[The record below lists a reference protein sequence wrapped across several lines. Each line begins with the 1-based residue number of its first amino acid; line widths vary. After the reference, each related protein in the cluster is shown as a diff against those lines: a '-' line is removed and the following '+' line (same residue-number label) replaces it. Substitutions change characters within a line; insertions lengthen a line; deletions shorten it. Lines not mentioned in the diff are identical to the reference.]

1 MFFNGDLKEVFMD
14 ALVVFSGKLWNQ
26 SMQLEEVFIWSKAV
40 FENMVRKIYKVGQKS
55 RLESRTNGSDNV
67 HEVYWRRITN
77 LNVYV
82 DEIILIRSDEFEIT
96 RLKKFLATEFEIKG
110 LGSLQYFL
118 GMEVARSKKRIIV
131 TKKVC

>member
-82 DEIILIRSDEFEIT
+82 DDIILIRSDEVEIT

-110 LGSLQYFL
+110 LGSLRYFL
-118 GMEVARSKKRIIV
+118 GIDLARSKKGIIV

>member
-1 MFFNGDLKEVFMD
+1 
-14 ALVVFSGKLWNQ
+14 
-26 SMQLEEVFIWSKAV
+26 
-40 FENMVRKIYKVGQKS
+40 MVRKIYKVGQKS

-82 DEIILIRSDEFEIT
+82 DDIILIRSDEVEIT
-96 RLKKFLATEFEIKG
+96 RLKKCLTTEFEIKG
-110 LGSLQYFL
+110 LGSLRYFL
-118 GMEVARSKKRIIV
+118 GMEVARSKKGIIV